1 MAQRRADDENG
12 KKWLGRC
19 ENRVLNGVEA
29 RGIYDLGLSEVVIQI
44 PCKYFRRMINQL
56 V

>member
-29 RGIYDLGLSEVVIQI
+29 RGIYD
-44 PCKYFRRMINQL
+44 
-56 V
+56 